1 MKRQNYYKAD
11 KNHSFF
17 NGYQGRYHNRK
28 CQIPSGGQLDN
39 MDNLGGGVGWE
50 TSQNANVKLTCSN
63 IHQQKMSFLRNDF
76 MLLRINSICSP
87 DLNIRMLAIIVL
99 FLQHMEF
106 FFVLF
111 NFVFIVHVHFYS
123 QTCSWCISYA
133 NNLQAAKMSVT
144 SKLE

>member
-1 MKRQNYYKAD
+1 M
-11 KNHSFF
+11 
-17 NGYQGRYHNRK
+17 
-28 CQIPSGGQLDN
+28 
-39 MDNLGGGVGWE
+39 GWE
-50 TSQNANVKLTCSN
+50 TSQNANVKLTYSN
-63 IHQQKMSFLRNDF
+63 IHQQKMSFLWNDF

-106 FFVLF
+106 IFVLF